1 MGLGCFR
8 KSRLHGQTR
17 SFSPCSRAHLTR
29 FHGTLAPAAKSR
41 PSIVPSPE
49 LPLRDCF
56 HAPATDTELQK
67 ESDGQDSASWPSF
80 KNEVEGRF
88 RSPAEAVDSRRSHHV
103 AYARL
108 TSLRTQ
114 TESDFL

>member
-1 MGLGCFR
+1 MSAVAS
-8 KSRLHGQTR
+8 K
-17 SFSPCSRAHLTR
+17 
-29 FHGTLAPAAKSR
+29 TLVRDIDYIHAKWR
-41 PSIVPSPE
+41 PLIVPSPE
-49 LPLRDCF
+49 LPLSDCF
-56 HAPATDTELQK
+56 HAPAATDTELQK

-88 RSPAEAVDSRRSHHV
+88 RSPTEAVESRRSHHV